1 MKRFSAWTAAALVAS
16 VLTSPVWAQSSTT
29 NPLRKPAAPVTAPAA
44 PSVPAA
50 PTAPAATSPTK
61 PASQAQLTQR
71 NKMKGCG
78 AEWQALKKAGKTEGK
93 TWRQFSSECLKKD

>member
-16 VLTSPVWAQSSTT
+16 VLTSQVWAQSSTT
-29 NPLRKPAAPVTAPAA
+29 SPLRKPAAPVAA
-44 PSVPAA
+44 PSAPAS
-50 PTAPAATSPTK
+50 PTAPAATSPAK
-61 PASQAQLTQR
+61 PASQAQLAQR

-78 AEWQALKKAGKTEGK
+78 AEWQALKKAGKTQGK